1 MVQGYIHMY
10 MVSSVGVLLEVV
22 VAASTDLAR
31 ICEVSTPSHARVA
44 LSYHKVRGATGP

>member
-1 MVQGYIHMY
+1 
-10 MVSSVGVLLEVV
+10 MVSSVGVLLEDV

-31 ICEVSTPSHARVA
+31 ITICEVSTPSHARVA